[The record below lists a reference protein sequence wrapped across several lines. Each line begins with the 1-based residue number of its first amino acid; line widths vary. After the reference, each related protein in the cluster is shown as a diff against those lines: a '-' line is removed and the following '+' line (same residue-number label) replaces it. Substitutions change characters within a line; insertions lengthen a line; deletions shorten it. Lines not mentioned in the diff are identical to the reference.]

1 METRSASRLL
11 IRIKRK
17 LAHATAAQLDATTD
31 KARARHARRVR
42 ELDKAERQLARDVAR
57 SSALWEA

>member
-11 IRIKRK
+11 LRIRRK
-17 LAHATAAQLDATTD
+17 LAHATAAHMEATTD
-31 KARARHARRVR
+31 RARTRHARRIR

-57 SSALWEA
+57 SSALWEV